1 MRIHKF
7 GFKFTPKEQKK
18 FVNVFVHHT
27 FPSKDTLL
35 FAYEYGR
42 CNFLTGRETYMY
54 VKPIRI

>member
-42 CNFLTGRETYMY
+42 CNFLTGKETYMY
-54 VKPIRI
+54 VKPV